1 MTQKKREKKGKET
14 ELLHVNMTKEMK
26 KKKQIRRVFP
36 VAWSNQF
43 WSADVLIIFTAH
55 AFLCV

>member
-43 WSADVLIIFTAH
+43 
-55 AFLCV
+55 